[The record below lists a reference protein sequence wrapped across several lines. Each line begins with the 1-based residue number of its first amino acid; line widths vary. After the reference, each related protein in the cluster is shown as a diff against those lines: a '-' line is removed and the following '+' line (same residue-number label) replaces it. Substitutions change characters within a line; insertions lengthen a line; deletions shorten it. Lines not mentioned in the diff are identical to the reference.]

1 VTGWRHYRSLSDQL
15 QIARNHHQQFVEIIR
30 DAASQLTDKVEFL
43 GMPKHCFRLAA
54 IGNLVVEAPV
64 GLGELARSLD
74 DQLLE
79 IAIDAPSFLLR
90 GTHAEQRTHRGD

>member
-1 VTGWRHYRSLSDQL
+1 M
-15 QIARNHHQQFVEIIR
+15 R

-43 GMPKHCFRLAA
+43 GMLKHCFRLAA
-54 IGNLVVEAPV
+54 IGNLVAEAPV

-79 IAIDAPSFLLR
+79 TAIDGRASCSAFR
-90 GTHAEQRTHRGD
+90 MRSSACTVAINSSSSIGSTR